1 MEHLKQSLLSFA
13 NNIQFIVSLVQLGGP
28 NPFENVHLLPC
39 VYPLLPN
46 KSISTYTKMWNII
59 REACPN
65 SQPRYLF
72 VDFEQAAINSFNL
85 IWLITQVK
93 ACFSHLSQSVY
104 RKLQSLGLQ
113 SEYHN
118 DPDFALT
125 MRMLPAL
132 AFVPPEL
139 VGWSFQQLTI
149 AFPENA
155 YPLCKYF
162 EENYI
167 GHVELKQ
174 SKFTLGEDLLKT
186 KKVYK

>member
-1 MEHLKQSLLSFA
+1 
-13 NNIQFIVSLVQLGGP
+13 
-28 NPFENVHLLPC
+28 
-39 VYPLLPN
+39 
-46 KSISTYTKMWNII
+46 MWNII

-85 IWLITQVK
+85 IWPITQVK
-93 ACFSHLSQSVY
+93 ACFFHLSQSVY
-104 RKLQSLGLQ
+104 RKVQSLGLQ
-113 SEYHN
+113 SEYHD

-167 GHVELKQ
+167 GFLNVNGERNTPLYPICLWNNLIWFHKDCRERPIWQNHGIVNFKVHVGVI
-174 SKFTLGEDLLKT
+174 TLRSGNS
-186 KKVYK
+186 

>member
-1 MEHLKQSLLSFA
+1 M
-13 NNIQFIVSLVQLGGP
+13 
-28 NPFENVHLLPC
+28 
-39 VYPLLPN
+39 
-46 KSISTYTKMWNII
+46 
-59 REACPN
+59 
-65 SQPRYLF
+65 
-72 VDFEQAAINSFNL
+72 DFEQAAINLVNL
-85 IWLITQVK
+85 FWPITQVK
-93 ACFSHLSQSVY
+93 ACFFHLSQSVY

-118 DPDFALT
+118 DPDFELT
-125 MRMLPAL
+125 MRMLPAI

-167 GHVELKQ
+167 GLLNVNGERNTTLDPSICLWNNFNLVPQGMSRTTNLVESWHRGFQ
-174 SKFTLGEDLLKT
+174 STCGYDLEIHKLPENRAR
-186 KKVYK
+186 